1 MCVCVGGCYSYSNM
15 YCTLYLASTGNR
27 FPAKAMLADRDRLI
41 LTGLKHT
48 ELAKDPEYKAEN
60 SNLNSNSKTLI
71 LKDRNVSP
79 FGTI

>member
-1 MCVCVGGCYSYSNM
+1 MWGGYYSYSNM

-48 ELAKDPEYKAEN
+48 ELANDPAIQGRELELELEN
-60 SNLNSNSKTLI
+60 INTQ
-71 LKDRNVSP
+71 
-79 FGTI
+79 G

>member
-1 MCVCVGGCYSYSNM
+1 MHTRTHTHYYDM

-48 ELAKDPEYKAEN
+48 ELAKDPAIRN
-60 SNLNSNSKTLI
+60 KTESEH
-71 LKDRNVSP
+71 KT
-79 FGTI
+79 F

>member
-1 MCVCVGGCYSYSNM
+1 MCVCGGGWGGGGVTLTM

-48 ELAKDPEYKAEN
+48 ELAKDPAIRGRELELKLKLEN
-60 SNLNSNSKTLI
+60 FNTQ
-71 LKDRNVSP
+71 
-79 FGTI
+79 G